1 MLQKNA
7 LEWSQIENDLKK
19 LCLKNVG
26 VIHSEIEK
34 CEAWSRFVQTKYLFN
49 FFVFLHFTSESF
61 AVGNF
66 LVGHFQGS
74 FYHDTTIPQSPRVPI
89 FSDSCQQFSYHSCQQ
104 LHTLLLMVSVADN
117 SSQKFQNGMIQ
128 LVFDLLS
135 LQRSLK
141 LLYGLDFAQKTFS

>member
-1 MLQKNA
+1 M
-7 LEWSQIENDLKK
+7 
-19 LCLKNVG
+19 
-26 VIHSEIEK
+26 
-34 CEAWSRFVQTKYLFN
+34 QTKYLFS

-61 AVGNF
+61 AVGYF

-74 FYHDTTIPQSPRVPI
+74 FCHDTTYDIIPKSPRVPI
-89 FSDSCQQFSYHSCQQ
+89 FSDSCQQFSCHSCHQ
-104 LHTLLLMVSVADN
+104 LHTLLLMVRVADN
-117 SSQKFQNGMIQ
+117 SSQKFQNGTIK